1 MQFACI
7 SPFLTTLRVVMNT
20 DRQALQQWYESQH
33 VQDEPE
39 INVPTHNLDAMTV
52 LAMIQL
58 ICVPSETGTISWRT
72 ALRRLAV
79 IASIVSPDIGR
90 LTLDRI
96 SRDLTNAGV
105 ITTRAALSSI
115 SCQLRDIIGF
125 TRSDKSDK
133 AREAYRK
140 RARKAWSRKAKTVD
154 NQ

>member
-1 MQFACI
+1 
-7 SPFLTTLRVVMNT
+7 MNPNHGL
-20 DRQALQQWYESQH
+20 DRQALHAWHESQH
-33 VQDEPE
+33 LPDDEE
-39 INVPTHNLDAMTV
+39 ITVPSHNLDAMTV

-58 ICVPSETGTISWRT
+58 ICVPSESGTISWRT

-79 IASIVSPDIGR
+79 IAAIVSPDIGR

-115 SCQLRDIIGF
+115 SCQLRDVIGF
-125 TRSDKSDK
+125 TRSDKSDR
-133 AREAYRK
+133 ARESYRE
-140 RARKAWSRKAKTVD
+140 RARKAWSRKSKTVD